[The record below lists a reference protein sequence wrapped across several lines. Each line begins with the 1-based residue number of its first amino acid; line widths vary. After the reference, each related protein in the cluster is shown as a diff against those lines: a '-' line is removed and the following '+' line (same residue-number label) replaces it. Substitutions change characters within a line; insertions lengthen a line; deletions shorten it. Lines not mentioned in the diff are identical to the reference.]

1 MILKSQQNIIQLV
14 TRPDIV
20 LAGPKGWKE
29 VTQTSNGVV
38 NKEGGLL
45 IPVAATHG
53 LTLPPAKEGTP
64 GNPVQIPGVQ
74 VAFGTSAAA
83 LSKYHTC
90 QTCGKRFTTAGYL
103 KQHERLHTG
112 ERPHKCEQVWSLTQF
127 YSADF

>member
-1 MILKSQQNIIQLV
+1 MKSQQNIIELV
-14 TRPDIV
+14 TRPV
-20 LAGPKGWKE
+20 SAGPKGWKE

-38 NKEGGLL
+38 NKDGGLL
-45 IPVAATHG
+45 IPVATHG
-53 LTLPPAKEGTP
+53 LTLPSAKG

-74 VAFGTSAAA
+74 VAYDTSAAA

-90 QTCGKRFTTAGYL
+90 LTCGKRFTTAGYL

-127 YSADF
+127 YSVDFSQQGSV